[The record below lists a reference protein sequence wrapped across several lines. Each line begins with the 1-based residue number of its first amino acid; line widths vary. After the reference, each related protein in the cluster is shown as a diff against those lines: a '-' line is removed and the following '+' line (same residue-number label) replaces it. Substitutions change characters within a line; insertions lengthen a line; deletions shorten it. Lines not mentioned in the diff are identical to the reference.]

1 MLRRRSGHARLSA
14 MPGPQPHPVG
24 AYAVQEPAQ
33 EVHLLFLNRPPD
45 DDPPDDGGA
54 TVVATGSLHHPG
66 LPQPDAR
73 RLHDL
78 LVRQPIRS
86 QGALVF
92 LSDLSAELAG
102 QGLSW
107 PQVGI
112 DYEAVTDGLVALYR
126 QGAVPALRLTQLS
139 GLAITLLASGPHVD
153 VYALPP
159 EGGAPEPLDPVIL
172 QARREELRA
181 MIHADLTATLAN
193 GSSL

>member
-1 MLRRRSGHARLSA
+1 
-14 MPGPQPHPVG
+14 
-24 AYAVQEPAQ
+24 VQEPAR

-54 TVVATGSLHHPG
+54 TVVAAGSLHHPG

-92 LSDLSAELAG
+92 LSDLSAELAR

-112 DYEAVTDGLVALYR
+112 DYEAVTDRLVVLYR
-126 QGAVPALRLTQLS
+126 QGAVPALRLAHLS
-139 GLAITLLASGPHVD
+139 ELAITLLASGPHID
-153 VYALPP
+153 VFALPP
-159 EGGAPEPLDPVIL
+159 EGGSPELLDRVVV
-172 QARREELRA
+172 QTRREELRA
-181 MIHADLTATLAN
+181 MIYDDLKGALATRRPI
-193 GSSL
+193 